1 MNKPLNRGLFHSLL
15 FHHSVAINP
24 TNIATAEPNE
34 IIAIAAP
41 IALITIQAPI
51 DNTVNTVPNNRYH
64 IHVRN
69 CTGINQTE
77 ILQY

>member
-1 MNKPLNRGLFHSLL
+1 MNKPLLRGLFHSLL

-24 TNIATAEPNE
+24 TNIATAEPSD
-34 IIAIAAP
+34 IIAITAP

-69 CTGINQTE
+69 CTGINQTVM
-77 ILQY
+77 